1 MCHSRG
7 VITSPLL
14 PETIKHTSLQEKWP
28 LLGACFAKGCLA
40 YKSIAVILSI
50 HKHTSVLMHAHTQCL
65 MCTRQHLTNGEEEEE
80 QPSTRRRRNIYYCC
94 YELLC
99 KRQRRTIYTHTSS
112 EKNQLTKKILSV
124 CLLQCRCIMCRH

>member
-28 LLGACFAKGCLA
+28 RLGACFAKGCLA

-50 HKHTSVLMHAHTQCL
+50 HKHTSILMHAHTQCL
-65 MCTRQHLTNGEEEEE
+65 MCTRQHLTNRTARALTAERKRSSRAHEEEEISITAVTSCCVNGRGE
-80 QPSTRRRRNIYYCC
+80 LFTPTRAA
-94 YELLC
+94 
-99 KRQRRTIYTHTSS
+99 
-112 EKNQLTKKILSV
+112 KKIN
-124 CLLQCRCIMCRH
+124 